1 MGAAVYGA
9 GRPSWPRGDYAL
21 TMPKIAQYSSAASS
35 ATTGN
40 VITHAAAI
48 FSSSER
54 LTGCWR
60 QTFFSRLRS

>member
-21 TMPKIAQYSSAASS
+21 TMPKVAQYSS

>member
-9 GRPSWPRGDYAL
+9 WRPPRPRGDYAL
-21 TMPKIAQYSSAASS
+21 TMPKIAQCSSAASS
-35 ATTGN
+35 ATTGT
-40 VITHAAAI
+40 VITHAAAM

-54 LTGCWR
+54 LTSCWR